1 MYKKK
6 VSIYTEAGIR
16 FFISSQIV
24 KKNVDLAGY
33 KFVIFCKFYKLLLKK
48 CFMDLNLQHKLR
60 SAMNEKIEKQKQE
73 GRDFLAANKSKEGVQ
88 ELEGGIQYEIIK
100 EGTGVQ
106 PELSDSI
113 TAHYKGALLSGK
125 EFDSSFKRNQPF
137 TARLTQL
144 IRGWQIAIPLMKEGS
159 HWRLW
164 IPSDL
169 AYGDRGAGADIPGG
183 ATLLFEVEL
192 LKVNK

>member
-1 MYKKK
+1 
-6 VSIYTEAGIR
+6 
-16 FFISSQIV
+16 
-24 KKNVDLAGY
+24 
-33 KFVIFCKFYKLLLKK
+33 
-48 CFMDLNLQHKLR
+48 MDLNLQHKLR

-73 GRDFLAANKSKEGVQ
+73 GRDFLATNKSKEGVQ
-88 ELEGGIQYEIIK
+88 ELEGGIQYEVIK
-100 EGTGVQ
+100 EGTGIQ